1 MALKIEGVC
10 IMKKI
15 CFYGKGG
22 IGKSTIVSNLA
33 CAFAD
38 MGNKVA
44 VVGCDPKADS
54 TRNIMGRKIDTV
66 LNTDDYVHYGYKD
79 ILCIESG
86 GPSPGTGCA
95 GRGIV
100 AALDKIKADDVLKE
114 IDIAIYDVLGDV
126 VCGGFSAPL
135 RNNVCEDV
143 YVISTSDYM
152 ALYAANN
159 ICKGIE
165 KYTKSTDVRLCG
177 IVLNERSSTVN
188 NDLVAEISNKI
199 GTRVIGNIPM
209 SKEISKSEINRKTV
223 IEMFPDNEITSRFRA
238 LAQSILDNNERC
250 VPAPISDEELEEI
263 CIKMS

>member
-1 MALKIEGVC
+1 
-10 IMKKI
+10 MKKI

-66 LNTDDYVHYGYKD
+66 LNTEAYVHNGYKD

-100 AALDKIKADDVLKE
+100 AALDRIKEDDVLKGV
-114 IDIAIYDVLGDV
+114 DVVIYDVLGDV

-165 KYTKSTDVRLCG
+165 KYTKSTDIRLCG

-188 NDLVAEISNKI
+188 SAMVEAISNMI
-199 GTRVIGNIPM
+199 GTQVVGNIPM
-209 SKEISKSEINRKTV
+209 SKEISKAEINRKTV
-223 IEMFPDNEITSRFRA
+223 VEMFPNTEISSRFRT
-238 LAQSILDNNERC
+238 LAQSILENTHRC
-250 VPAPISDEELEEI
+250 VPAPITDEELEEI
-263 CIKMS
+263 CLKMS

>member
-1 MALKIEGVC
+1 
-10 IMKKI
+10 MKKI

-66 LNTDDYVHYGYKD
+66 LNTEAYVHNGYKD

-100 AALDKIKADDVLKE
+100 AALDRIKEDDVLKGV
-114 IDIAIYDVLGDV
+114 DVVIYDVLGDV

-165 KYTKSTDVRLCG
+165 KYTKSTDIRLCG

-188 NDLVAEISNKI
+188 SAMVEAISNMI
-199 GTRVIGNIPM
+199 GTQVVGNIPM
-209 SKEISKSEINRKTV
+209 SKEISKAEINRKTV
-223 IEMFPDNEITSRFRA
+223 VEMFPDTEISSRFRT
-238 LAQSILDNNERC
+238 LAQSILENTHRC
-250 VPAPISDEELEEI
+250 VPAPITDEELEEI
-263 CIKMS
+263 CLKMS